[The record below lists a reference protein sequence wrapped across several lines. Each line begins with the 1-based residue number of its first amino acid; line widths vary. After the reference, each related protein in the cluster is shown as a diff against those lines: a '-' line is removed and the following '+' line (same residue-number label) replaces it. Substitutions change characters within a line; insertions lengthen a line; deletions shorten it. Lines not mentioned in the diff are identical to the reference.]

1 MRPTLIGNGRSAAIR
16 ARIALL
22 RVCDIRDFEVVSHGC
37 RSRSMGLSRLVVGAV
52 SILIEIDVLVFEA
65 APKAFA
71 EDVFGVAWRR

>member
-1 MRPTLIGNGRSAAIR
+1 
-16 ARIALL
+16 
-22 RVCDIRDFEVVSHGC
+22 
-37 RSRSMGLSRLVVGAV
+37 MGLSRLVVGAV